1 MKYYELDQEEKNI
14 LNDFDNNVL
23 QGSAGLK
30 LAKSKYEQYAK
41 ATLNKSR
48 NLNIRLSEKDL
59 QKIKIKAL
67 DKGIPYQT
75 LVTSVIHRYVNDK
88 VRMEL

>member
-23 QGSAGLK
+23 HGSADLK
-30 LAKSKYEQYAK
+30 LVKSKYEQYAE

>member
-23 QGSAGLK
+23 HGSADLK
-30 LAKSKYEQYAK
+30 LAKSKYEQYAE

-88 VRMEL
+88 VKMEL